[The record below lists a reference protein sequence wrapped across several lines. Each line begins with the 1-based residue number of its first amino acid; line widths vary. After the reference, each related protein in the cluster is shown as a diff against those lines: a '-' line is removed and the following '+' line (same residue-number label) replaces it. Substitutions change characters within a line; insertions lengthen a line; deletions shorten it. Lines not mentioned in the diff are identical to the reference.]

1 MVKTTIGKR
10 VRFAGDRLRGTVE
23 DEGSFL
29 EEYEDRDFLDL
40 IQYIR
45 WDDGGY
51 GIRICYY
58 VREHGSGDKDWIFAN
73 RPLSVSPDVLGKL
86 LKKASKKKWFSEV
99 FKPTS

>member
-10 VRFAGDRLRGTVE
+10 VKYKGERLRGTVE
-23 DEGSFL
+23 DEVSFL

-45 WDDGGY
+45 WDDGRY

-58 VREHGSGDKDWIFAN
+58 VRTHVSGDEGWIFAN
-73 RPLSVSPDVLGKL
+73 RPLSSSPEVLEKL
-86 LKKASKKKWFSEV
+86 LKKASKKKWFS
-99 FKPTS
+99 